1 MDKNGKLNVDDLL
14 KSKLQKD
21 MKKQKSIE
29 LKIQPVVAKPAAPID
44 MADMSKLMTNE
55 EQA

>member
-29 LKIQPVVAKPAAPID
+29 LKI
-44 MADMSKLMTNE
+44 
-55 EQA
+55 